1 MPARFLGLTLT
12 AGIAALAIGC
22 SGASSERPANVASAK
37 KGPKSPAE
45 LYPALPAPTE
55 PISLDDIRF
64 VGMDDGPVPEFRLKA
79 SDGRTFDSEQL
90 VGDRAFVF
98 VFFAT
103 WCTTCDKKLGAVR
116 RALDR
121 TGTVTTIG
129 VSADDAET
137 WRNVKPFVKEHG
149 LDIPIVPAL
158 SNPKFAISYNP
169 FHTVPLVVVVGRNGG
184 LVDYQLGY
192 QGDDEERL
200 VAAVQLARRIGPL
213 KSWRPN

>member
-1 MPARFLGLTLT
+1 
-12 AGIAALAIGC
+12 
-22 SGASSERPANVASAK
+22 VAVK
-37 KGPKSPAE
+37 KSPENPAE
-45 LYPALPAPTE
+45 LYPMLPAPAE
-55 PISLDDIRF
+55 PIDLEDIRF
-64 VGMDDGPVPEFRLKA
+64 VGMDDGPVPEFRIKA

-103 WCTTCDKKLGAVR
+103 WCQMCDKKLGALR

-121 TGTVTTIG
+121 TGTVTMIG
-129 VSADDAET
+129 VSADDADT
-137 WRNVKPFVKEHG
+137 WRNVRPFVKEHG
-149 LDIPIVPAL
+149 LEMPIVPAL
-158 SNPKFAISYNP
+158 QNPKFAISYNP

-192 QGDDEERL
+192 RGDDEERF

>member
-1 MPARFLGLTLT
+1 MLERFAGLALV
-12 AGIAALAIGC
+12 AVSMALATGC
-22 SGASSERPANVASAK
+22 ASAPSERPVKSVALE
-37 KGPKSPAE
+37 KSPRNPAE
-45 LYPALPAPTE
+45 LYPAVPAIE
-55 PISLDDIRF
+55 PIDLSDIRF
-64 VGMDDGPVPEFRLKA
+64 VGMDDGPVPEFRIT
-79 SDGRTFDSEQL
+79 STDGRTFDSEQL

-103 WCTTCDKKLGAVR
+103 WCQVCDKKLAAVR
-116 RALDR
+116 RALYR
-121 TGTVTTIG
+121 TGSVTLIG

-149 LDIPIVPAL
+149 LDMPIVPAL
-158 SNPKFAISYNP
+158 RNPKFAISYNP

-192 QGDDEERL
+192 QGDDEDRF
-200 VAAVQLARRIGPL
+200 VAAVRLARRIGPL